1 MAQNDDQCQLQRRC
15 YDDWPRGKQRVL
27 QFIFKFWYQGYRIYP
42 KNPVYS
48 KYFFLKCTSARVW
61 HPGPRNFA
69 SFWMVLV
76 PVPEKFGPKKSTGTR
91 KFSSQK
97 KVPVS
102 VPEKFGTVTLWQV
115 LHSCLSYLN
124 HARIG
129 LVFFYVFFDN
139 PAQKYFQIIRR
150 KIFLDNPAQNI
161 VG

>member
-1 MAQNDDQCQLQRRC
+1 MREI
-15 YDDWPRGKQRVL
+15 WGKT
-27 QFIFKFWYQGYRIYP
+27 K
-42 KNPVYS
+42 KNGKWKWHFPLNFVWNN
-48 KYFFLKCTSARVW
+48 CTAWKWGLWWKSGSILWLTPLHGDRVW
-61 HPGPRNFA
+61 HPGPGNFA

-129 LVFFYVFFDN
+129 LVFLYVFFDN

>member
-1 MAQNDDQCQLQRRC
+1 MDPLWPKMTINVNCREDVMMIDQEESNACCNL
-15 YDDWPRGKQRVL
+15 YSNFDTKAIVSIL
-27 QFIFKFWYQGYRIYP
+27 RILYIP
-42 KNPVYS
+42 NI
-48 KYFFLKCTSARVW
+48 FFLKCTSARVW

-129 LVFFYVFFDN
+129 LVFLYVFFW
-139 PAQKYFQIIRR
+139 
-150 KIFLDNPAQNI
+150 
-161 VG
+161 